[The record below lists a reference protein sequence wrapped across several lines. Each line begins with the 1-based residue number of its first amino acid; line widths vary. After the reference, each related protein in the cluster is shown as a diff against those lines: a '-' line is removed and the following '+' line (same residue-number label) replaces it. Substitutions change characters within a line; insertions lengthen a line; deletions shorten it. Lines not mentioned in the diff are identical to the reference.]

1 MVGALRGKVHLFFDG
16 VDRGVAV
23 LFFLSDQGVVVT
35 LGVSVTHIVAFKVV
49 PTGLASALDC
59 LLLHVID
66 RVADK
71 GAYRLAVLAL
81 LL

>member
-1 MVGALRGKVHLFFDG
+1 M
-16 VDRGVAV
+16 
-23 LFFLSDQGVVVT
+23 
-35 LGVSVTHIVAFKVV
+35 THIVAFKVV